1 MAGFL
6 VDANLP
12 VRLAQELS
20 SRGFPAQHVADIPSL
35 RSAVDDEL
43 VLYATREGLVL
54 ITKDREISFVT
65 RSPSAL
71 EMGVVAV
78 RIRDSL
84 PIDEQVRIVAAAI
97 AALDARD
104 FAGHVVVVEP
114 GRLRVRRGR

>member
-1 MAGFL
+1 VAGFL